1 MGKIILIVLFLFGIA
16 IKSQICVVEIKN
28 TDKYVLKSFE
38 KRNDKGLTIF
48 NDNYKNGDD
57 DCYLSKQD
65 TIYLYVEPVKLSR
78 RVSKKEYTLSDA
90 ITCKIDEKCYFWN
103 KGVFKINNKYYKYIE
118 AQIDIDTASPLPKE

>member
-57 DCYLSKQD
+57 DC
-65 TIYLYVEPVKLSR
+65 
-78 RVSKKEYTLSDA
+78 
-90 ITCKIDEKCYFWN
+90 
-103 KGVFKINNKYYKYIE
+103 
-118 AQIDIDTASPLPKE
+118 